1 MKPCLGYLY
10 HTLLP
15 AITIALLQ
23 LAHKINGRPAQ
34 LSPPVWHST
43 APAACVN
50 DTNATAPLS
59 VRCPNSP
66 SLPLSQSVQ
75 SSLSRLG
82 APSVALPHAEQR
94 RSADTSGS
102 ASLASGGA
110 VGLLAEQIAYLS
122 ARNHTAILW
131 AAPPSHGIPTAT
143 QAASAGALPAWG
155 WPRALSARNRR
166 AARWAAASSCGT
178 ARAPRAT
185 PARPCA
191 ACCCCTCARSRCPAA
206 G

>member
-1 MKPCLGYLY
+1 MVVL
-10 HTLLP
+10 
-15 AITIALLQ
+15 
-23 LAHKINGRPAQ
+23 
-34 LSPPVWHST
+34 LSPLHLSGIVHCQLQVS
-43 APAACVN
+43 PACAKA
-50 DTNATAPLS
+50 TNATATLS
-59 VRCPNSP
+59 VRCSNSP

-94 RSADTSGS
+94 SSAYRSMSGS
-102 ASLASGGA
+102 ASLASRGA

-131 AAPPSHGIPTAT
+131 AAPPSHGMPTAT

-155 WPRALSARNRR
+155 RPPALSARSHT